1 MTPITVRQ
9 RNQVTIP
16 KAIAEAAGLTEGTV
30 CDLHYENGV
39 ITIKVPWHRE
49 PGDSILKYAGI
60 ARGVWG
66 ETPEEV
72 DRTIRELRDSWDRE
86 LPG

>member
-16 KAIAEAAGLTEGTV
+16 KAIAEAAGITEGTV

>member
-1 MTPITVRQ
+1 MTSITVRQ

-16 KAIAEAAGLTEGTV
+16 KGIAEAAGLTEGTV